1 MKKTL
6 FLTDF
11 GILPDTG
18 TDCSADLQKVF
29 NDLPDG
35 SALHFKKGTYH
46 IYKAIEISGKKNIKI
61 LGNCST
67 VIAHFDPC
75 GKIADNND
83 VFSFLDCSDVTVQ
96 GFFFDTD
103 NPIGAS
109 GEVVGMDKEN
119 GTLDVKLFD
128 EFPVTGFE
136 HFIGTNSFDE
146 KGSPDYAFA
155 TINHTLTEQEFTTLD
170 GKKATRLVGLDYDVI
185 APQTVRLKY
194 VNNPD
199 KQRSVKLGQ
208 LINFRYEIYGNSIFR
223 FTSCHRFTVKDIII
237 YAAASFGA
245 TVRPRS
251 SDFTFDNFS
260 IRVPDGSKRLKAANA
275 DGIHLLGLYGTLTL
289 KNCNMEGMGDDTLNI
304 HGIAGEIYGLDAEN
318 KTLSFVGPD
327 RADFRKLPELWACD
341 GDEIVVY
348 DKNTFL
354 KKGSFKVR
362 NVTDIINAEY
372 YDLKGEIANGDVIA
386 NTKYYAAVHVDGCTL
401 RNTRA
406 RGLLFQTHD
415 ILIENSYIYGMS
427 LPAMLFSPDIRV
439 WYEVGPCKNVEIRN
453 NVIEYNAHYHNGA
466 NVGAIVFKACHDV
479 GGNDYPAGVHEN
491 IYIHD
496 NLFKDNGNSGIY
508 VSAAKDVRIEDNVFS
523 GNCSSPQNLE
533 LPHAFYDIVTV
544 NCENVTLSGNKTDR
558 GEDKLYIDIKEN

>member
-1 MKKTL
+1 MSKTL
-6 FLTDF
+6 FLNDF

-18 TDCSADLQKVF
+18 LECSEALQKVF
-29 NDLPDG
+29 DDLPDG
-35 SALHFKKGTYH
+35 SILHFKKGTYH
-46 IYKAIEISGKKNIKI
+46 IYKAIEIKGKKDIKI

-75 GKIADNND
+75 GKIVDNND
-83 VFSFLDCSDVTVQ
+83 VFRFFDCSDVTVQ

-103 NPIGAS
+103 NPIGAT
-109 GEVVGMDKEN
+109 GEVVGIDKEK
-119 GTLDVKLFD
+119 GTLDVRIFD

-155 TINHTLTEQEFTTLD
+155 TIHHELTEQEFITLD
-170 GKKATRLVGLDYDVI
+170 GKKATRLVALDYDVI

-199 KQRSVKLGQ
+199 KQRPVKLGH
-208 LINFRYEIYGNSIFR
+208 LINFRYEIYGTSVFE
-223 FTSCHRFTVKDIII
+223 FTSCHRFIVKDIVI
-237 YAAASFGA
+237 YGAASFGA
-245 TVRPRS
+245 KVRPRS

-260 IRVPDGSKRLKAANA
+260 VRIPEGSKRLKALNA
-275 DGIHLLGLYGTLTL
+275 DGIHLLGLYGKLTL
-289 KNCNMEGMGDDTLNI
+289 RNCNMEGMGDDTLNI
-304 HGIAGEIYGLDAEN
+304 HGIAGEVYGLDTEK
-318 KTLSFVGPD
+318 KTLCFTGPD
-327 RADFRKLPELWACD
+327 RKEFRKLPELWACED
-341 GDEIVVY
+341 DEIVVY

-354 KKGSFKVR
+354 KKGSFKVKS
-362 NVTDIINAEY
+362 VSDIINGTY
-372 YDLKGEIANGDVIA
+372 YDLKGEIADGDVIA
-386 NTKYYAAVHVDGCTL
+386 NTKYYASVHVDGCTL

-406 RGLLFQTHD
+406 RGLLFQTEN

-479 GGNDYPAGVHEN
+479 GGNDYPAGVHED

-496 NLFKDNGNSGIY
+496 NIFKDNGNSGIY
-508 VSAAKDVRIEDNVFS
+508 VSAAKKVRIEDNVFS
-523 GNCSSPQNLE
+523 GNCASPQNPE
-533 LPHAFYDIVTV
+533 LPHAYYDIVTV
-544 NCENVTLSGNKTDR
+544 NCEGVTVSGNVTDR
-558 GEDKLYIDIKEN
+558 GEDKLYIDIKE

>member
-1 MKKTL
+1 MSKTL
-6 FLTDF
+6 FLNDF

-18 TDCSADLQKVF
+18 VDCSGALQKVL

-35 SALHFKKGTYH
+35 STLHFKKGTYH
-46 IYKAIEISGKKNIKI
+46 ILKAVEVSDKKDIKI
-61 LGNCST
+61 LGNFST

-75 GKIADNND
+75 GKISDNND
-83 VFSFLDCSDVTVQ
+83 VFRFFGCSDVTVQ
-96 GFFFDTD
+96 GFCFDTD
-103 NPIGAS
+103 NPIGAT
-109 GEVVGMDKEN
+109 GKVVAIDSEN
-119 GTLDVKLFD
+119 GTMDIKLYD

-146 KGSPDYAFA
+146 MGSPDYALA
-155 TINHTLTEQEFTTLD
+155 TIHHELTEQEFRAPD
-170 GKKATRLVGLDYDVI
+170 GKKATRLVALDYDVV

-194 VNNPD
+194 LNNPD
-199 KQRSVKLGQ
+199 KQRPVKLGH
-208 LINFRYEIYGNSIFR
+208 LINFRYEIYGNSVFE
-223 FTSCHRFTVKDIII
+223 FTSCHRFLLKDIVI
-237 YAAASFGA
+237 YSAASFGA
-245 TVRPRS
+245 KVRPRS

-260 IRVPDGSKRLKAANA
+260 IRVADGSKKLKAANA
-275 DGIHLLGLYGTLTL
+275 DGIHILGLYGSLTL

-304 HGIAGEIYGLDAEN
+304 HGIAGEVYGLDTE
-318 KTLSFVGPD
+318 KKSLSFTGPD
-327 RADFRKLPELWACD
+327 RKEFRKLPALWACED
-341 GDEIVVY
+341 DEIVVY

-354 KKGSFKVR
+354 KKGSFKVKTVD
-362 NVTDIINAEY
+362 NIIEATY
-372 YDLKGEIANGDVIA
+372 YDLKGEIADGDVIA

-415 ILIENSYIYGMS
+415 ILIENCYIYGMS

-479 GGNDYPAGVHEN
+479 GGNDYPAGVHED

-496 NLFKDNGNSGIY
+496 NIFTDNGNSGIY
-508 VSAAKDVRIEDNVFS
+508 VSAAKNVRIEDNIFK
-523 GNCSSPQNLE
+523 GNCASPQNPE

-544 NCENVTLSGNKTDR
+544 NCENITVSGNVTDR
-558 GEDKLYIDIKEN
+558 GEDKLYIDIKEG